1 MITTQGIVRARTIS
15 PRASYRLGL
24 GLAVATTLFLFL
36 GSGAL
41 GIIGD
46 GGRPD
51 RIYATVLGVAVIGSA
66 VALLRAKGMALA
78 MAATALAQVTVT
90 AAALLAGLHE
100 PENASVVD
108 IVMINA
114 MYAALWSASAWLF
127 HRAATGAED

>member
-1 MITTQGIVRARTIS
+1 MSTQGISRGRTLS
-15 PRASYRLGL
+15 RRTSHRLGL
-24 GLAVATTLFLFL
+24 GLAVATAVFLFL

-66 VALLRAKGMALA
+66 VALLSPRGMVLA

-100 PENASVVD
+100 PENASVAD
-108 IVMINA
+108 IVAINA
-114 MYAALWSASAWLF
+114 MYAALWSAAAWLF
-127 HRAATGAED
+127 HRAAGAED

>member
-1 MITTQGIVRARTIS
+1 MSTQGIARGRIIS

-24 GLAVATTLFLFL
+24 ALAVATALFLVL

-66 VALLRAKGMALA
+66 VAMLRPKGMVLA
-78 MAATALAQVTVT
+78 MAATALAQATVT

-100 PENASVVD
+100 AENASVTD

-114 MYAALWSASAWLF
+114 MFVALWSTAAWLF
-127 HRAATGAED
+127 HRAAGGKD

>member
-1 MITTQGIVRARTIS
+1 MSMQGIARGRTIS

-24 GLAVATTLFLFL
+24 GLAVSTALFLFL

-51 RIYATVLGVAVIGSA
+51 RIYATVLGVALIGSA
-66 VALLRAKGMALA
+66 VALLRPSGMALV

-100 PENASVVD
+100 PENASVAD
-108 IVMINA
+108 IVMVNA
-114 MYAALWSASAWLF
+114 MYVALWSAAAWLF
-127 HRAATGAED
+127 HRAAAGGED